1 MSDNDFIKQEVS
13 KLTSNQ
19 ALGRSRYYARL
30 LEYLAG
36 CSINGRR
43 PKELELAT
51 AVFGKGA
58 DFDPNQDSLVRV
70 YMHNLRQKLDN
81 YYVAEDN
88 ADGDRLAIPK
98 GEYRLTVVPAT
109 ESPAVPVSHDQVN
122 RGFGANRVAPPLWAL
137 ALLAALAINLV
148 VLVIL
153 WRGGEGSDSVYA
165 QVSRSSIWA
174 SFMDDDLP
182 FLIVVGDYY
191 IFAELNE
198 FGRVKRLVR
207 DFEINSADDLADR
220 FAYEPELM
228 ETYLDVDLTYLPQAS
243 ASAIKDLLRVVYRSA
258 KPVRVA
264 PMSEL
269 TVADLKT
276 NHVIY
281 VGYISALDKLME
293 FVFTSSG
300 LVLGE
305 TYDELSNAATGQSY
319 TSGAGIPR
327 QDQQNYTD
335 YGLFSTFPGPGGNQ
349 LMIIAGMRDA
359 GLMHTAQA
367 ATSLA
372 NVAAL
377 EASLPGAMASGPLA
391 LEALYAVSGFD
402 RVSLDAMLVYTATLD
417 YRKIWGGEL
426 P

>member
-1 MSDNDFIKQEVS
+1 MTEKDFINQEVAY
-13 KLTSNQ
+13 LTSNQ
-19 ALGRSRYYARL
+19 VLGRSRYYARL

-43 PKELELAT
+43 PKELELAS
-51 AVFGKGA
+51 AVFGKDS

-81 YYVAEDN
+81 HYAAEEN
-88 ADGDRLAIPK
+88 AGGDRLAIPK
-98 GEYRLTVVPAT
+98 GEYRLSVVAATDPA
-109 ESPAVPVSHDQVN
+109 PAPGGPMTHSATSRGPV
-122 RGFGANRVAPPLWAL
+122 PLWAL
-137 ALLAALAINLV
+137 ALLALLVINLV
-148 VLVIL
+148 VLVL
-153 WRGGEGSDSVYA
+153 VWRDGGATDDVYEQVASSSV
-165 QVSRSSIWA
+165 WA
-174 SFMDDDLP
+174 SFMDDEVP

-191 IFAELNE
+191 IFAELNDL
-198 FGRVKRLVR
+198 GRVERLVR
-207 DFEINSADDLADR
+207 DFEINSADDLTDR
-220 FAYEPELM
+220 FTYEPELM

-243 ASAIKDLLRVVYRSA
+243 ASAITDLLRVVYRSA
-258 KPVRVA
+258 KPVRVT

-269 TVADLKT
+269 TVADLKS

-293 FVFTSSG
+293 FVFASSG

-305 TYDELSNAATGQSY
+305 TYDELSNASTGERY

-327 QDQQNYTD
+327 QDRHNYTD

-367 ATSLA
+367 ATSLG

-377 EASLPGAMASGPLA
+377 EASLPGKLANPPLA
-391 LEALYAVSGFD
+391 FEALYAVTGFD

-417 YRKIWGGEL
+417 YQKIWGGEL